1 MNKYL
6 TALVILIGSVSAA
19 AHAQC
24 GPNGC
29 SANSQQFNAM
39 YGSEK
44 PVTRK
49 ATTKRVNNQGNYN
62 AGYSTNYGTGQCKSG
77 NCSR

>member
-6 TALVILIGSVSAA
+6 TALVILIGSVSGA

-29 SANSQQFNAM
+29 NANSQQFNAI

-44 PVTRK
+44 PVRK
-49 ATTKRVNNQGNYN
+49 RIAT
-62 AGYSTNYGTGQCKSG
+62 
-77 NCSR
+77 